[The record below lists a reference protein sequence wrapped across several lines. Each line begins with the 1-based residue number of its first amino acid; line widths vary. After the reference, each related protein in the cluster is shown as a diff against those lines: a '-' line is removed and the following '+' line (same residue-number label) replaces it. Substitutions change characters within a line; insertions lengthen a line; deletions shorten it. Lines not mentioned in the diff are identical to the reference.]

1 MRFMMEACEFW
12 KKIKQNLSQLGKTQE
27 WLCSK
32 TGMDLQSLRNRIHKN
47 RFPTVQETL
56 KILSVFEISAEDFF
70 GMNLPKNEP
79 FVSKNVMLIPVMDQV
94 FSAGKGQYV
103 PEDESVVEYVS
114 VPNELKRYGKNL
126 AATKVRGDSMEP
138 TLYDGDTI
146 ICDNGGYD
154 GTDGVYTILYKGC
167 GFVKRLQ
174 RTGDGVRI
182 ISDNV
187 RYDPMFASENSES
200 ENFSVIGKVRY
211 VMHKI

>member
-12 KKIKQNLSQLGKTQE
+12 KKIKQNLSELGKTQE

-79 FVSKNVMLIPVMDQV
+79 FVSKNVMLIPVIDQV

-126 AATKVRGDSMEP
+126 KQEHFIQEKYEIWRQQKSGEILWNR
-138 TLYDGDTI
+138 LYMMVI
-146 ICDNGGYD
+146 
-154 GTDGVYTILYKGC
+154 
-167 GFVKRLQ
+167 RL
-174 RTGDGVRI
+174 
-182 ISDNV
+182 
-187 RYDPMFASENSES
+187 FAITVDMTVQMVCIR
-200 ENFSVIGKVRY
+200 FYIKAVDL
-211 VMHKI
+211 